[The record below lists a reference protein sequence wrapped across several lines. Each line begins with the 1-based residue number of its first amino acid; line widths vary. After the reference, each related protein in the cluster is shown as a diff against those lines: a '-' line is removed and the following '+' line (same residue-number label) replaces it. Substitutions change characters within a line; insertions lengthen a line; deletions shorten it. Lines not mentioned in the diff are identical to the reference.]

1 MILNEVASSDLD
13 LVLLLRN
20 LVSQANSQEQ
30 PSFLS
35 WDALN
40 NLMQNINGDH
50 FDYDSFKAVYDSPS
64 ASAAALK
71 DLVTRFSADGV
82 ELKTKNV
89 TPDEPE
95 QEKEGTVA
103 KMAKAAT
110 KRRIG

>member
-35 WDALN
+35 WAALN
-40 NLMQNINGDH
+40 SLMQNINGEY

-64 ASAAALK
+64 TSGAALK

-82 ELKTKNV
+82 ELKTTNK

-95 QEKEGTVA
+95 QEKENTVS